1 MCEKDQLAKLL
12 ADIER
17 IQKLVRDSDA
27 QVARMNLQ
35 LIEQPVANSVTNRKP
50 AQCANKPTP

>member
-12 ADIER
+12 TDIER

-35 LIEQPVANSVTNRKP
+35 LIEQPAANGVTNRKP
-50 AQCANKPTP
+50 AQCANKPAP

>member
-1 MCEKDQLAKLL
+1 MCEKDQLAKML

-27 QVARMNLQ
+27 QVAQMNLQ
-35 LIEQPVANSVTNRKP
+35 LVEQLAANSVTNRKP
-50 AQCANKPTP
+50 TSGKQESAP